1 MGQSYSQLGI
11 EERNCSHRLLNE
23 GCSLRQVARVAGRS
37 PSTISR
43 EVARAGG
50 HRSYDAAS
58 AQGMALRRRRRGPR
72 KLAAGT
78 ALLKLVRAWLRVGY
92 SPQQIAG
99 RLRRMY
105 AHQPEFHVSHET
117 IYCVIYATSR
127 GELRRELIGSLRKA
141 HKERRSR
148 GAGNDRRGKLQDMRS
163 IHERPEEVFE
173 RLVPGHWEGDL
184 IKGAGNRSA
193 VATLVERKTRFVV
206 LAKMDGCGAEAA
218 LEALTKKFRRVP
230 LALRKSLTYDQ
241 GKEMA
246 HHAELTRRVSTE
258 VFFADPHSPWQ
269 RPSNEN
275 MNGLVREYLPKGDDL
290 SVFSQ
295 GYLNGVPKA
304 LNYRPRAVLDFATPA
319 EAMAEEINK
328 LRTGV
333 ASQT

>member
-11 EERNCSHRLLNE
+11 EERNWIHRLLNE
-23 GCSLRQVARVAGRS
+23 GCSLRQIARVVGRS
-37 PSTISR
+37 PSTVSR
-43 EVARAGG
+43 EVARAGS

-117 IYCVIYATSR
+117 IYCVIYATPR

-163 IHERPEEVFE
+163 IHERPEEVFD

-246 HHAELTRRVSTE
+246 HHAELTRRVSIE
-258 VFFADPHSPWQ
+258 VFFADPHSPC
-269 RPSNEN
+269 P
-275 MNGLVREYLPKGDDL
+275 
-290 SVFSQ
+290 
-295 GYLNGVPKA
+295 
-304 LNYRPRAVLDFATPA
+304 
-319 EAMAEEINK
+319 
-328 LRTGV
+328 
-333 ASQT
+333 